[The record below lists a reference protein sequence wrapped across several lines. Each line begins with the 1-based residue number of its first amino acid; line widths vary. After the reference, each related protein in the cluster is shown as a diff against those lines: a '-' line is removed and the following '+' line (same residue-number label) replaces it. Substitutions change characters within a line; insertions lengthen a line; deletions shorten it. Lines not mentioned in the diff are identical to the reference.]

1 MTLAAN
7 SQNINSTIMIS
18 MKKFMSNSD
27 KSSEQL
33 LSIMHQLNSTLARMK
48 LTAYQFDIT
57 RRSMKLTVRD
67 AHTTMQNVSTQMM
80 PSVQ

>member
-1 MTLAAN
+1 
-7 SQNINSTIMIS
+7 MIS
-18 MKKFMSNSD
+18 MKKFMSNSA

-33 LSIMHQLNSTLARMK
+33 LSMIMHQLNSTFLARMK

-57 RRSMKLTVRD
+57 GRSMKLTVRD